1 MRQIFFCV
9 PACNPRC
16 NPSPCR
22 ASSPRCPPG
31 RQAVTMIM
39 MPFPRIRRQVI
50 HAHGWIFLCW
60 GKCWDVHNPPAFF
73 LPSTALIFPLT
84 SRHHGSKRPP
94 SKWRG
99 FGLSPLAGHSP
110 RAEHTAATA
119 TQSRNPSRFSRASLS
134 LPALANAFG
143 SGYKKGQGV
152 QQHPPPGGTVPR
164 NISFQSFLPL

>member
-22 ASSPRCPPG
+22 ASSPPCPPG